1 MITRDFNAGFTCG
14 CRALKIKCP
23 LKPPAVVLKRA
34 KALHI
39 LPPSIRAPFSSA
51 NRDAFRSAKDE
62 KFEFR
67 SRLKAE
73 IVMQAIEAPEFL
85 GGAGINLES
94 EVAKGDVHQF
104 CLLHSHVLANL
115 REHW

>member
-1 MITRDFNAGFTCG
+1 MRGRDEGELFILVGASQEVLEYHAQ
-14 CRALKIKCP
+14 ALKIKCP
-23 LKPPAVVLKRA
+23 LKPPAVVLRRA

-51 NRDAFRSAKDE
+51 NKDAFRSAKDE

-73 IVMQAIEAPEFL
+73 IVMQVRSA
-85 GGAGINLES
+85 
-94 EVAKGDVHQF
+94 
-104 CLLHSHVLANL
+104 
-115 REHW
+115 